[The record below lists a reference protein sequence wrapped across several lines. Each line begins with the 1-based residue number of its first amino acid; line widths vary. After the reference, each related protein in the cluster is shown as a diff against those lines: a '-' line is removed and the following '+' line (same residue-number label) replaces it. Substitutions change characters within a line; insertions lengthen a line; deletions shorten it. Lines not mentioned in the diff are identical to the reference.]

1 LDGERTTLLDFI
13 PDDISS
19 IPDYAVAK
27 ATLALRIKDALST
40 LTPREEL
47 ILKMRFGIEYET
59 TYTLDEIGKY
69 FELTRE
75 RIRQIEKRSL
85 EKLEDS
91 EVGVILKSF
100 LE

>member
-1 LDGERTTLLDFI
+1 
-13 PDDISS
+13 
-19 IPDYAVAK
+19 
-27 ATLALRIKDALST
+27 
-40 LTPREEL
+40 
-47 ILKMRFGIEYET
+47 
-59 TYTLDEIGKY
+59 LDEIGKY

-91 EVGVILKSF
+91 DVGVILKSF